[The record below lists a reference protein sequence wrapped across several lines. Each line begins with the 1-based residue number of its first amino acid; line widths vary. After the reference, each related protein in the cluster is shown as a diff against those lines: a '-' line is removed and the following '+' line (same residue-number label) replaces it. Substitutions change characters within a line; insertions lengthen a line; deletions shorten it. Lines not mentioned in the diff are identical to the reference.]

1 MNIGKK
7 CMSIKKKSKKAP
19 KVGDK
24 IEHTCRLNGKFQ
36 GKVIEMLAMQFV
48 YETLDKNRRFCLFRE
63 DWDYVDEL
71 SPIKRKPVQKT
82 KKKRR

>member
-1 MNIGKK
+1 
-7 CMSIKKKSKKAP
+7 
-19 KVGDK
+19 
-24 IEHTCRLNGKFQ
+24 
-36 GKVIEMLAMQFV
+36 MLAMQFV

-71 SPIKRKPVQKT
+71 SPIKKKPVQKT

>member
-1 MNIGKK
+1 MV
-7 CMSIKKKSKKAP
+7 IKKKSNKNP
-19 KVGDK
+19 QVGDLIYHICK
-24 IEHTCRLNGKFQ
+24 LNGRFE
-36 GKVIEMLAMQFV
+36 GKVVQMLAMQFV

-71 SPIKRKPVQKT
+71 APIKKKKPIP